1 MSSVSL
7 YSQEQNNFAL
17 FDFQMFFQPFTRC
30 FGLSMSINVNN
41 TIIRIKVLLSC
52 SAINTL
58 CCALPI
64 SVLCFYLKG
73 LQAQTFATGI
83 PTLISVPPPLTI
95 LLNPIDTDAMGKLNK
110 RRKTR
115 LYLLDKSLRK
125 MLINEPAF

>member
-1 MSSVSL
+1 MFLFVGASSPDVC
-7 YSQEQNNFAL
+7 
-17 FDFQMFFQPFTRC
+17 D
-30 FGLSMSINVNN
+30 
-41 TIIRIKVLLSC
+41 
-52 SAINTL
+52 
-58 CCALPI
+58 
-64 SVLCFYLKG
+64 
-73 LQAQTFATGI
+73 GI